1 MKKYFLFALLAM
13 FIVGCDSPNANYP
26 SGGDSDDDGGGS
38 NKSYVV
44 TGEAKDV
51 THKSVTLYG
60 EVNVEIADYE
70 TIEWGIMYS
79 ADKDEL
85 EDRNGTMVVCD
96 DALIENAYR
105 VELSDLVSETQYYY
119 CAYINLNNKQYK
131 FGETKEFTTLNST
144 NSTEPQYSPEIYT
157 SYFYVNPIF
166 KGDSLVSAKDTLSL
180 SYDSQ
185 DGSYE
190 LDTVYIGDTINFA
203 SAYYTVN
210 SDLVAVKIDW
220 DTLYMNLWYDLTE
233 DIEAAL
239 TSETQL
245 ETGRL
250 YFVPGYNRVSFPI
263 SFSPIK
269 KGGMT
274 LKLTVE
280 STSEFS
286 SNSVLFYIPAVEH
299 IVDGTTTN

>member
-1 MKKYFLFALLAM
+1 MRKLFLLLIVIVAM
-13 FIVGCDSPNANYP
+13 TAC
-26 SGGDSDDDGGGS
+26 
-38 NKSYVV
+38 
-44 TGEAKDV
+44 
-51 THKSVTLYG
+51 L
-60 EVNVEIADYE
+60 
-70 TIEWGIMYS
+70 
-79 ADKDEL
+79 
-85 EDRNGTMVVCD
+85 GT
-96 DALIENAYR
+96 
-105 VELSDLVSETQYYY
+105 
-119 CAYINLNNKQYK
+119 
-131 FGETKEFTTLNST
+131 
-144 NSTEPQYSPEIYT
+144 TEPQYSPEIYS
-157 SYFYVNPIF
+157 SYFCVNPIF

-180 SYDSQ
+180 EYDSQ

-190 LDTVYIGDTINFA
+190 LDTVYIGDTVTFA

-210 SDLVAVKIDW
+210 SDLVSVKIDW

-233 DIEAAL
+233 DVETKL

-286 SNSVLFYIPAVEH
+286 SNSVLFYIPAIEQV
-299 IVDGTTTN
+299 VDSTVTN